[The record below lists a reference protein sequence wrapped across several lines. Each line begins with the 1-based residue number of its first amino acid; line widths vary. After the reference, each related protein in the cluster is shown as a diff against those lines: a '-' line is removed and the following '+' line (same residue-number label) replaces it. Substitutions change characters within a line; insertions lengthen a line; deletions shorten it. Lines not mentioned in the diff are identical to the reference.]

1 MQRPSDFTAG
11 NASLGLGALNGG
23 TTQIFQQ
30 LIFRPTVGLGG
41 PRTVV
46 NGLYLGSAA
55 IYPGGGVHGAPGW
68 LAARAALRD
77 NTSLGALTRH
87 PKSALLARLYR

>member
-1 MQRPSDFTAG
+1 M
-11 NASLGLGALNGG
+11 
-23 TTQIFQQ
+23 IFQQ

-46 NGLYLGSAA
+46 NGLFPAAPPSTQAAASTVPPAGS
-55 IYPGGGVHGAPGW
+55 
-68 LAARAALRD
+68 AARAALRD